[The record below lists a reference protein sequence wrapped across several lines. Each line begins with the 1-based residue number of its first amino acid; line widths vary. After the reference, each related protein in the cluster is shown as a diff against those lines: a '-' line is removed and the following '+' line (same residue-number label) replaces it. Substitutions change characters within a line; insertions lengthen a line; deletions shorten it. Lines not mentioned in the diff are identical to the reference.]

1 MDIRGSGKWIIIAG
15 LITLASIF
23 FTSITLYHTLG
34 IYLCLIEAFFCA
46 AFLYMGLLGINSFSD
61 IPFVTEAEYPKLN
74 DTITMVIP
82 IVAFVVLGFAIS
94 INTENRLDNLLKEKG
109 VVTTAKIRDGFQ
121 VSRRSRRGVS
131 TTSAIQITFKL
142 KNGKLYNA
150 SSDVSDEV
158 YDNLVRGQ
166 GVDIIYLPTNP
177 SLFKVIIGN
186 ENAQKFGGI
195 PNRAIEFTDLEK
207 VLALHVDSVRDYLST
222 ISVYWTTTIDKRNY
236 YYANESKNELIA
248 RVNDGSLVYR
258 GPKLVDIHSFLK
270 DIPVLERKHDTTS
283 TGQAVG
289 TTLVTEKYLM
299 TYSLDLDVNNPSAG
313 VAGLLTIEPR

>member
-1 MDIRGSGKWIIIAG
+1 MDIQKSGKWIIVAAFIA
-15 LITLASIF
+15 LASIF
-23 FTSITLYHTLG
+23 FTSISLYHTLG
-34 IYLCLIEAFFCA
+34 VYLCLIEAFFCA
-46 AFLYMGLLGINSFSD
+46 AFLYMGLVGINSFSD

-74 DTITMVIP
+74 DTVTMAVP
-82 IVAFVVLGFAIS
+82 IVVFIVLGFAIS
-94 INTENRLDNLLKEKG
+94 MNTSSRLDNLLKEKG
-109 VVTTAKIRDGFQ
+109 VVTTARIRDGFQ
-121 VSRRSRRGVS
+121 VSRQSRRGVS

-158 YDNLVRGQ
+158 YENIARGQ

-195 PNRAIEFTDLEK
+195 PNRAIEFSDLEK

-222 ISVYWTTTIDKRNY
+222 ISVYWTTTKDRKNY

-248 RVNDGSLVYR
+248 RVDDGSLIYR
-258 GPKLVDIHSFLK
+258 GPRLVDIHTFLK
-270 DIPVLERKHDTTS
+270 DIPVLERKQDTTAA
-283 TGQAVG
+283 GQSVE
-289 TTLVTEKYLM
+289 TILVTEKYLM
-299 TYSLDLDVNNPSAG
+299 KFGLDMDVNNPSAG
-313 VAGLLTIEPR
+313 VAGLLTIQLR

>member
-1 MDIRGSGKWIIIAG
+1 MDIRGSGKWIIVAALIA
-15 LITLASIF
+15 LSSIF
-23 FTSITLYHTLG
+23 FTSISLYHTLG

-82 IVAFVVLGFAIS
+82 IVVFVILVFAIS
-94 INTENRLDNLLKEKG
+94 LSTENRLDSLLQEKG
-109 VVTTAKIRDGFQ
+109 LITTARIRDGFQ

-131 TTSAIQITFKL
+131 TTSAIQITFRL
-142 KNGKLYNA
+142 KDGKLFNA

-158 YDNLVRGQ
+158 YENLVRGQ
-166 GVDIIYLPTNP
+166 GVDIIYMPTNP

-186 ENAQKFGGI
+186 ENAQKFGGV
-195 PNRAIEFTDLEK
+195 PNRAVEFSDLEK
-207 VLALHVDSVRDYLST
+207 VLSLHVDSVRDYLSS
-222 ISVYWTTTIDKRNY
+222 ISVYWTTTIKQRNY

-248 RVNDGSLVYR
+248 RINDGTLIYR
-258 GPKLVDIHSFLK
+258 GPKLLDIQSFLK
-270 DIPVLERKHDTTS
+270 DIPVLERKQDTTS

>member
-1 MDIRGSGKWIIIAG
+1 MDIRGAGKWIIVAG
-15 LITLASIF
+15 LIALISIF
-23 FTSITLYHTLG
+23 FTSISLYHTLG
-34 IYLCLIEAFFCA
+34 IYLSLIEAFLCG

-82 IVAFVVLGFAIS
+82 IVAFVVLVFAIS
-94 INTENRLDNLLKEKG
+94 LNTENRLDSLLQEKG
-109 VVTTAKIRDGFQ
+109 LITTARIRDGFQ
-121 VSRRSRRGVS
+121 VSRRSRRGIS
-131 TTSAIQITFKL
+131 TTSAIQITFRL
-142 KNGKLYNA
+142 KDGKLFNA

-158 YDNLVRGQ
+158 YENLVRGQ

-186 ENAQKFGGI
+186 ENAQKFGGV
-195 PNRAIEFTDLEK
+195 PNRAVEFSDLER
-207 VLALHVDSVRDYLST
+207 VLALHFYSVRDYLST
-222 ISVYWTTTIDKRNY
+222 ISVYWTTTIKQKNY

-248 RVNDGSLVYR
+248 RINDGTLIYR

-270 DIPVLERKHDTTS
+270 DIPVLERKQDTTS

-289 TTLVTEKYLM
+289 TTLVTDKYLM

-313 VAGLLTIEPR
+313 VAGLLTIQPR